1 MTAIDIEREPRHVE
15 PGQRVEHQLL
25 VEPDQRP
32 QRLLREAPQPVAHGA
47 RRRHAGQPREA
58 AHERVVDQ
66 ILQMLQPPGAD
77 VRERQEQQGEPRP
90 AVVTAERGARGLQ
103 SARQL
108 DPAHVTA
115 QQFEA
120 AVRREL
126 LRNERNRQIPLDHLS
141 QPAYAQA
148 HQRGLLESESDVG
161 TSTLL
166 IRGFA
171 PLMHFGRSG
180 TPSVISDWG

>member
-1 MTAIDIEREPRHVE
+1 V
-15 PGQRVEHQLL
+15 
-25 VEPDQRP
+25 
-32 QRLLREAPQPVAHGA
+32 
-47 RRRHAGQPREA
+47 
-58 AHERVVDQ
+58 
-66 ILQMLQPPGAD
+66 LQPPGAD
-77 VRERQEQQGEPRP
+77 VRQGKEQQRESRA
-90 AVVTAERGARGLQ
+90 AVVTAERRACGVQ
-103 SARQL
+103 PARQL
-108 DPAHVTA
+108 EPAYVAA

-141 QPAYAQA
+141 QRAYAQA

-171 PLMHFGRSG
+171 PLMHFGRSVA
-180 TPSVISDWG
+180 PSVISDWG